1 MKIGGYNTSCMAIV
15 IENLPVP
22 LLLGMEFLKSNHA
35 KIDLDKFEVSFS
47 RNDQSIAIRLP
58 KPHQPSHTLFFNST
72 QTNLPVEALKNPEKK
87 HLKKIRKKHK
97 NKLCPKQKLQK
108 LTLPIINSKKF

>member
-15 IENLPVP
+15 IGNLPVP

-72 QTNLPVEALKNPEKK
+72 QTNLPVETQPKKPLEKQIPQENQK
-87 HLKKIRKKHK
+87 KKHK
-97 NKLCPKQKLQK
+97 NKTMPQ
-108 LTLPIINSKKF
+108 TEM